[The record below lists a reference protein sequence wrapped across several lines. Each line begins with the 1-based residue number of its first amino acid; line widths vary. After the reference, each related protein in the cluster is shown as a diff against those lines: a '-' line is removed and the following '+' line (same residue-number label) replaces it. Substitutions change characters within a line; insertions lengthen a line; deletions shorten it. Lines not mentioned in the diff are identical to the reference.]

1 MQGPQGSVEVF
12 MFSVERLLRNKGNY
26 EYELARFIHIHLP
39 VHEQISEGLTL
50 FVFPSKAVQYT
61 HTERRLRVWHRHELE

>member
-26 EYELARFIHIHLP
+26 EYELARFIHMHSP

-50 FVFPSKAVQYT
+50 
-61 HTERRLRVWHRHELE
+61 ELSLLLVLHSVCET